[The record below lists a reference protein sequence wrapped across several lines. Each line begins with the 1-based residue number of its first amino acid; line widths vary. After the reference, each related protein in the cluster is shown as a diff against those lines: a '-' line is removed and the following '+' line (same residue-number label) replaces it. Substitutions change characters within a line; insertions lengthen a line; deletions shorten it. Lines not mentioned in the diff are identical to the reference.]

1 MGLQSQFARC
11 YLLPGQNATVKLD
24 AHHFDPEYWQSQKG
38 FKVLEGGRGSS
49 YRVELDSVAL
59 VLREYLRGG
68 IIASISRD
76 QYFWTGKTQCRS
88 WRELRILDF
97 ALKLGLP
104 VPVPAGALAIRS
116 GLIYRAAILTHWIPG
131 SRTLAQWLRDKTLP
145 RQHWFILGEIVQK
158 FQQHHIH
165 HHDLNANNILIDS
178 DLNIF
183 LIDFDKAEIRNSL
196 GDWQW
201 RTLYR
206 LQRSLVK
213 IDHETKLKFTD
224 EDWQALMDGYQAK

>member
-11 YLLPGQNATVKLD
+11 YLLPGQNATVKLE
-24 AHHFDPEYWQSQKG
+24 ARHFEPEYWQSQNECE
-38 FKVLEGGRGSS
+38 VLEGGRGSS
-49 YRVELDSVAL
+49 YRVEHESVPL

-68 IIASISRD
+68 LVASISRD
-76 QYFWTGKTQCRS
+76 KYFWTGKTRCRS

-97 ALKLGLP
+97 ALKQGLP
-104 VPVPAGALAIRS
+104 VPIPAGALAIRS
-116 GLIYRAAILTHWIPG
+116 GLIYRAAILTHWIPD
-131 SRTLAQWLRDKTLP
+131 SKSLAQWLFSKTLP
-145 RQHWFILGEIVQK
+145 RQHWFTLGEILRK
-158 FQQHHIH
+158 FQLNHIH
-165 HHDLNANNILIDS
+165 HHDLNANNILIDG
-178 DLNIF
+178 DHNIF
-183 LIDFDKAEIRNSL
+183 VIDFDKAEIRNNL

-213 IDHETKLKFTD
+213 IDQQSKLKYTD